1 VAKASGIGAA
11 HWVLTRF
18 GLYIGDLNRTPVEHG
33 TSGDNL
39 TR

>member
-11 HWVLTRF
+11 HWILSRF
-18 GLYIGDLNRTPVEHG
+18 GLYIGDLYRSPVEG
-33 TSGDNL
+33 STSGDNL